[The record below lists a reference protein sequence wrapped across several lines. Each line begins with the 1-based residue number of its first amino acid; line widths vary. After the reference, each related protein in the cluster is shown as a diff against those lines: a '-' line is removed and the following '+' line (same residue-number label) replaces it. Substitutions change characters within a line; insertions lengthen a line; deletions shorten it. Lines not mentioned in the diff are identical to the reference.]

1 MSYIS
6 PYNDLDIIAGQGTV
20 GEEIVGQLEGS
31 PVDAALYDALAQV
44 QPSPVVEL
52 NRAVAVG
59 RAFGPG
65 AGLDLVEWPDARTKL
80 VRRLSWHGA

>member
-1 MSYIS
+1 
-6 PYNDLDIIAGQGTV
+6 
-20 GEEIVGQLEGS
+20 
-31 PVDAALYDALAQV
+31 V

-65 AGLDLVEWPDARTKL
+65 AGLDLVEQLVATGKL
-80 VRRLSWHGA
+80 ETYHLLPSVIAPGRRYLTE